1 MENYILVL
9 ELFYFKLKEVCLLKE
24 KKEFSLNSESDLLSL
39 IIGLRRKDKDLR
51 DLLEESSISL
61 SELILKIDERHL
73 IDIAISEGL
82 IKSTQSSY
90 SKSYQITFVGLYVYL
105 MDSDSSFKIEN
116 VLKAIENYR
125 LPVNKLSLKTPEKLI
140 CLFLIIVGADS
151 KKNSLKLYSPNSP
164 KFIKNCF
171 DFLRI
176 IDDKCFEIGLELGT
190 RITFFK
196 GKNTS
201 FIGVL
206 GNNDHL
212 SKTPIYKG
220 STQQGLYLDFE
231 TPGNINYLMDLLMG
245 DISELE
251 KLKKMNLINE
261 LVFQMKQ
268 RAFEIL
274 EVVTPDVNSKFIEN
288 LNA

>member
-9 ELFYFKLKEVCLLKE
+9 ELFYVKLKEVFLLKE
-24 KKEFSLNSESDLLSL
+24 KKEFSLNSDLDLLSL
-39 IIGLRRKDKDLR
+39 IVGLRRKDKDLR
-51 DLLEESSISL
+51 DLLEESCISL
-61 SELILKIDERHL
+61 SELIFKIDKRHL
-73 IDIAISEGL
+73 IDSAILEGL

-90 SKSYQITFVGLYVYL
+90 SKSYQITFLGLYRYL
-105 MDSDSSFKIEN
+105 IESDSSFKIEN

-151 KKNSLKLYSPNSP
+151 KVNSLKLHSPRFN
-164 KFIKNCF
+164 KNCF
-171 DFLRI
+171 DFLRV
-176 IDDKCFEIGLELGT
+176 IDEKCFEIGLELGT

-196 GKNTS
+196 GKNSS

-212 SKTPIYKG
+212 SKTPVYKG
-220 STQQGLYLDFE
+220 STQQGFYLDFE
-231 TPGNINYLMDLLMG
+231 TPGNINYIIDLLLG
-245 DISELE
+245 EISELE
-251 KLKKMNLINE
+251 KLKKKNLINE
-261 LVFQMKQ
+261 LIFQMKQ

-274 EVVTPDVNSKFIEN
+274 EEVTPDVNSKFIEN

>member
-24 KKEFSLNSESDLLSL
+24 KKEFSLNSELDLLSL

-73 IDIAISEGL
+73 IDSAISEGL

-90 SKSYQITFVGLYVYL
+90 NKSYQITFVGLYVYL
-105 MDSDSSFKIEN
+105 MNSDSSFKIEN

-151 KKNSLKLYSPNSP
+151 KVNSLKLNSP
-164 KFIKNCF
+164 RFNKNCF

-176 IDDKCFEIGLELGT
+176 IDEKCFEIGLELGT

-196 GKNTS
+196 GKNSS

-220 STQQGLYLDFE
+220 STQQGFYLDFE
-231 TPGNINYLMDLLMG
+231 TPGNINYLIDLLMG